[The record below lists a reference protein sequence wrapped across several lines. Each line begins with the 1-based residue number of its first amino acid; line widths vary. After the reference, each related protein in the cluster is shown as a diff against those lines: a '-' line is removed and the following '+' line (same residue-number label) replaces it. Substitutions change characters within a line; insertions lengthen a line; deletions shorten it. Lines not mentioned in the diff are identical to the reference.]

1 MTQGGDINMF
11 IILPEIFLG
20 VMACV
25 VLVVGSITKLKQTNL
40 SFILTLLALGL
51 SAISIILLS
60 SNEASNAFNGLIIKD
75 GLSDVAKFMICV
87 FTILILV
94 YGHRYFKEI
103 SLYGSELFTLI
114 LLGTLGMM
122 VMVSSVHLISLYLGL
137 ELMAL
142 SLYALIALRSNSI
155 ESTESAMKYFVL
167 GALASGIL
175 LYGISFIY
183 GSIGSL
189 DFESINQSMI
199 EESNRGL
206 APIFAL
212 IMILVGLLF
221 KFGVFPFHMW
231 VPDVYQGSPT
241 PITGLVAS
249 VTKIAAL
256 VVFLRLIAI
265 SFESFLDVWQGMLI
279 VVALLSIAFGNLVAI
294 AQRNIKRMLAYSTIS
309 HMGFVLLGILTG
321 DEHGQS
327 AALLYVLIY
336 AGISVGVFG
345 CIILLAFKGFEA
357 DNLDDYRGLS
367 EKDPWLA
374 FLLLLFMFSLAG
386 VPPTIGFYAKLSILQ
401 ALIGSGLMWVAIPS
415 VMVTVVG
422 AFYYL
427 RVIKLMYFDKPD
439 VLGQKKSH
447 ARTLDVRT
455 VLILNGFLS
464 IGIMP
469 WAGSILIICQNAIR
483 SMG

>member
-1 MTQGGDINMF
+1 MSQGVDINML
-11 IILPEIFLG
+11 IILPELFLG

-25 VLVVGSITKLKQTNL
+25 VLIVGSITKLKQTNL
-40 SFILTLLALGL
+40 SFTLTLSALSM
-51 SAISIILLS
+51 SAISIILFS
-60 SNEASNAFNGLIIKD
+60 SNESASAFHGLVVKD
-75 GLSDVAKFMICV
+75 GLSDIAKFMICV
-87 FTILILV
+87 LVILILA
-94 YGHRYFKEI
+94 YGYRYFKETD
-103 SLYGSELFTLI
+103 LYGSELFTLI

-122 VMVSSVHLISLYLGL
+122 VMVSSTHLISLYLGL

-142 SLYALIALRSNSI
+142 SLYALIALRSKSI

-183 GSIGSL
+183 GTVGSL
-189 DFESINQSMI
+189 DLESITRLMT
-199 EESNRGL
+199 EESNRDL
-206 APIFAL
+206 AQIFAL

-231 VPDVYQGSPT
+231 VPDVYQGSAT
-241 PITGLVAS
+241 PITALVAS

-256 VVFLRLIAI
+256 VIFLRLIAI

-321 DEHGQS
+321 DENGQS

-336 AGISVGVFG
+336 ASISIGVFG
-345 CIILLAFKGFEA
+345 CILFLASKGFEA

-367 EKDPWLA
+367 ERDPWLA

-401 ALIGSGLMWVAIPS
+401 ALIGSGLVWIAIPS
-415 VMVTVVG
+415 VIFTVVG

-427 RVIKLMYFDKPD
+427 RVVKLIYFDRSD
-439 VLGQKKSH
+439 ALGHNKSY
-447 ARTLDVRT
+447 ARIFDVRT
-455 VLILNGFLS
+455 ILILNGFLT